1 MDEYYRAIRALP
13 CWLARPLEQ
22 LPSEAAVR
30 IHELRLRTGHGVSL
44 TLSGR
49 QYSLEELPECPP
61 TLRDIKLTPL
71 QMEEIFQTLCGG
83 SVHTHQM
90 ELSQGFLTTSS
101 GCRVG
106 IAGRFAD
113 KDGQLVLQQ
122 VTSLNFRVAREISLQ
137 LPEKLLDI
145 LKGQFIGMLIIGEP
159 DSGKTTLLRQIVEEL
174 SRLQKSTVVLDERCE
189 MFPQSVRKYP
199 FAVDV
204 LTGVPKEAGIQMAL
218 RTLSPQVILLDELG
232 SLAEIMA
239 LEQGFFSGVDFI
251 ASIHASSLEDALH
264 RPQTQYLKKRGMLHV
279 LVLLQ
284 GRTVPGQIKEV
295 HIL

>member
-1 MDEYYRAIRALP
+1 
-13 CWLARPLEQ
+13 
-22 LPSEAAVR
+22 
-30 IHELRLRTGHGVSL
+30 
-44 TLSGR
+44 
-49 QYSLEELPECPP
+49 
-61 TLRDIKLTPL
+61 
-71 QMEEIFQTLCGG
+71 
-83 SVHTHQM
+83 
-90 ELSQGFLTTSS
+90 
-101 GCRVG
+101 
-106 IAGRFAD
+106 
-113 KDGQLVLQQ
+113 
-122 VTSLNFRVAREISLQ
+122 
-137 LPEKLLDI
+137 
-145 LKGQFIGMLIIGEP
+145 
-159 DSGKTTLLRQIVEEL
+159 
-174 SRLQKSTVVLDERCE
+174 

>member
-1 MDEYYRAIRALP
+1 MDEYYRAIRAFP

-22 LPSEAAVR
+22 LSLETASR
-30 IHELRLRTGHGVSL
+30 IHELRLRTGHGICL

-49 QYSLEELPECPP
+49 QRSLEELPECPP
-61 TLRDIKLTPL
+61 TLRGVRLTPL
-71 QMEEIFQTLCGG
+71 QMEEIFHTLCGG
-83 SVHTHQM
+83 SVHTHQT
-90 ELSQGFLTTSS
+90 ELAQGFLTTSG

-113 KDGQLVLQQ
+113 KDGQLVLQKI
-122 VTSLNFRVAREISLQ
+122 TSLNFRIAREISLQ
-137 LPEKLLDI
+137 LPEKLLGI
-145 LKGQFIGMLIIGEP
+145 LKEHFIGMLIVGEP
-159 DSGKTTLLRQIVEEL
+159 DSGKTTLLRQIAEEL
-174 SRLQKSTVVLDERCE
+174 SRMQKNTVVLDERCE
-189 MFPQSVRKYP
+189 VFPPNTKNHP

-204 LTGVPKEAGIQMAL
+204 LSGVPKEAGIQMAL

-232 SLAEIMA
+232 TLEEVTA

-264 RPQTQYLKKRGMLHV
+264 RPQVQYLQKRGMLHV

-284 GRTVPGQIKEV
+284 GRTLPGQIKEV
-295 HIL
+295 HVL